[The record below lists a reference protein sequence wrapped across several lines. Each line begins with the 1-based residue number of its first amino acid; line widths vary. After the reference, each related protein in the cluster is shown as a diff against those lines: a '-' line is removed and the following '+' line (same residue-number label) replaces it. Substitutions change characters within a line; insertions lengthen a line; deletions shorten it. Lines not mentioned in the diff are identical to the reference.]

1 MARPRPR
8 RSRYGLIA
16 HENVCPIRLPGSTPR
31 LKMRRSRMN
40 LPNQLTVA
48 RLILTF
54 VFVGVLS
61 VDGMP
66 HAGTIA
72 LAVFSIAAYTD
83 LLDGQIARARNL
95 ITNFGKLMDPL
106 ADKVLMCAG
115 FVMLGDQGFF
125 PAWIVVLILAREF
138 LVTGLRLVASAE
150 GIVLAAENL
159 GKYKTTFQIIAV
171 IYFLIV
177 LAAKEPSL
185 AWLSPLLDW
194 RGLGPDVLGQIL
206 VWVALILTLVSGL
219 NYVWKNR
226 KLLADC

>member
-1 MARPRPR
+1 
-8 RSRYGLIA
+8 
-16 HENVCPIRLPGSTPR
+16 
-31 LKMRRSRMN
+31 MN

-61 VDGMP
+61 VDELP

-115 FVMLGDQGFF
+115 FVMLGDLGFF

-171 IYFLIV
+171 IYFLLV

-185 AWLSPLLDW
+185 AWLSPILGW
-194 RGLGPDVLGQIL
+194 RGLGPDVLGQLLI
-206 VWVALILTLVSGL
+206 WVALILTLVSGL